1 MIHITPVYDLE
12 DEEEDED
19 DEDGIGQFVGHLD
32 VVLLGVVVR
41 QHLAGGD
48 LAEHHPV
55 PAILPGAPLSPP
67 PTRAGWRAP
76 RPGCWK
82 PRQEPSLARPGTSR
96 GRLKVKIRNC
106 ATEIQ
111 I

>member
-1 MIHITPVYDLE
+1 MALMIHITPVYDLE

-55 PAILPGAPLSPP
+55 PAILPAHHFPRHRHAPDGALHGLGVGNP
-67 PTRAGWRAP
+67 GWNLH
-76 RPGCWK
+76 GLV
-82 PRQEPSLARPGTSR
+82 QEL
-96 GRLKVKIRNC
+96 LEVV
-106 ATEIQ
+106 
-111 I
+111 